1 MKFKNLTE
9 EHLKT
14 INEEYRKNN
23 RAAISYFIMG
33 YIGTSLRT
41 AERIAKKMGL
51 TRKYDNS
58 KRAVNIT
65 VIDPIV
71 VRAEKKSPAKVLL
84 YDIETSPLKSYVW
97 GLWEQNIGH
106 NMAMLQNDWF
116 ILTWSAK
123 WLFEDEVFSD
133 RLTPEEVFAEDDK
146 RIVQSLWEMIE
157 EADVVIA
164 HNGKK
169 FDNKRINTR
178 FLKHGIKQPMPYQ
191 TIDTLLTARAN
202 FNISSNKLDYI
213 GQFLGVGRKVETQ
226 GFELWKRCMQGEEQ
240 ALKDM
245 ETYNIGDVTLLE
257 DVYLKLRPYVKPH
270 PNMGLFISEDVE
282 CCPSCGSEDLE
293 RGGTYATTVSIYEAM
308 RCNNCGSVGRSR
320 KSIIPVGSNKN
331 LTVPSGR

>member
-1 MKFKNLTE
+1 MRYKNLTE
-9 EHLKT
+9 NDKKVLTNAYKSKVIDYDYLKLYFNTSKRT
-14 INEEYRKNN
+14 I
-23 RAAISYFIMG
+23 
-33 YIGTSLRT
+33 
-41 AERIAKKMGL
+41 ERLAQKLGL
-51 TRKYDNS
+51 TRSYKSS
-58 KRAVNIT
+58 KRSLVNIT
-65 VIDPIV
+65 VVDPMV
-71 VRAEKKSPAKVLL
+71 LRTETKSPARILL
-84 YDIETSPLKSYVW
+84 YDIETAPLMSYVW
-97 GLWEQNIGH
+97 KIWDVNIGH

-123 WLFEDEVFSD
+123 WLFEPETFSD
-133 RLTPEEVFAEDDK
+133 RLTPDEVFAEDDK

-226 GFELWKRCMQGEEQ
+226 GFDLWKRCMQGDEQ

-270 PNMGLFISEDVE
+270 VNLGLYIEDDVQ
-282 CCPSCGSEDLE
+282 CCPSCGSPDLE
-293 RGGTYATTVSIYEAM
+293 TGGTYATSAALYDAF
-308 RCNNCGSVGRSR
+308 RCLNCNAIGRSK
-320 KSIIPVGSNKN
+320 KSSIPKGSKN
-331 LTVPSGR
+331 NLLMPSGR